1 MPQALEENS
10 RLFLSFFF
18 CELGFRFSSAA
29 NSKIYQFE
37 DKKKGYVEGNNKGS
51 EKIILNWLQEFWNL
65 K

>member
-37 DKKKGYVEGNNKGS
+37 DKKKAMLKDTTKG
-51 EKIILNWLQEFWNL
+51 L
-65 K
+65 KK